1 MYLNH
6 TDNTYTNVSGAATT
20 NITNATARSIHRV
33 RIEGLAEHDGRA
45 FAAAATGDDLEVVGS
60 GHVIGPVR
68 Q

>member
-20 NITNATARSIHRV
+20 NITNATARSTHRV

-45 FAAAATGDDLEVVGS
+45 FAAAATGDDLEAVDPGR
-60 GHVIGPVR
+60 VIGSIG